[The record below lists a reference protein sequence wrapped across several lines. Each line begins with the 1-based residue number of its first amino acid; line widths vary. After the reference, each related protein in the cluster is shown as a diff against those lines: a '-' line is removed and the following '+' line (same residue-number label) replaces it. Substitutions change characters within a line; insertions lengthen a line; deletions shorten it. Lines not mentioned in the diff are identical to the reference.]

1 MKKAVYLVQKIYP
14 NTNGGTMHNIG
25 LCRYL
30 SRFVC
35 LHVYTFTDD
44 ADAQYPAQPKDPF
57 IIHTYKRPE
66 DAGSFLWARFMLVE
80 PVERQMLADVTEQ
93 IQKGDVKIVFFTIR
107 MYLTARALRK
117 RFPKLS
123 FLYISHNCE
132 YANVRADLRLYDRAH
147 NVKGLLHML
156 KMFRANGFCLAEKN
170 CIRMAERIFSIS
182 PSDSEQ
188 LSERYHADRERFIT
202 SKPMIP
208 FSSDRTESGSLTFH
222 HRLLIVGNMNWFPTA
237 SGALWFAE
245 EVFPELLQADP
256 QLQLFIVGASPTEE
270 LKDLGKKNPQVVI
283 TGFVDSVDEYYNSCD
298 IAIVPV
304 FEGTGAKIKVLEAVG
319 RNIPAVVSEF
329 AAKDYPE
336 LSHAF
341 LTARD
346 RDITD
351 FAQKIRILMNSS
363 EKRAEMTRRESA
375 DYRTYMLDSVPV
387 REYLEKRNL

>member
-1 MKKAVYLVQKIYP
+1 
-14 NTNGGTMHNIG
+14 MHNIG

-188 LSERYHADRERFIT
+188 LSERYHADREHFSSISVRRIWTHPGILRRRFSTPMRPEPFRFIVAQ
-202 SKPMIP
+202 SALLSRMCCRRMPMCTGSTREITRIVWN
-208 FSSDRTESGSLTFH
+208 SSVGLPRILNSGGSSCSVRGFCLELEKEF
-222 HRLLIVGNMNWFPTA
+222 LIVTMF
-237 SGALWFAE
+237 
-245 EVFPELLQADP
+245 
-256 QLQLFIVGASPTEE
+256 LF
-270 LKDLGKKNPQVVI
+270 GKNCRK
-283 TGFVDSVDEYYNSCD
+283 YWYM
-298 IAIVPV
+298 
-304 FEGTGAKIKVLEAVG
+304 
-319 RNIPAVVSEF
+319 SERF
-329 AAKDYPE
+329 
-336 LSHAF
+336 H
-341 LTARD
+341 
-346 RDITD
+346 
-351 FAQKIRILMNSS
+351 
-363 EKRAEMTRRESA
+363 
-375 DYRTYMLDSVPV
+375 
-387 REYLEKRNL
+387 